1 MPQKPSNV
9 EKCVKKLL
17 YPLLKDIEL
26 VIVNSLYQAL
36 TFS

>member
-1 MPQKPSNV
+1 MPQKPSNI

-17 YPLLKDIEL
+17 FPLLNDIEL

-36 TFS
+36 AFS